1 MVFGEEK
8 PGSERGGSA
17 QPPANTMPAHPQ
29 SPTVPDAIQASRP
42 QLRAWAARRLPAEHP
57 ELATAVQQ
65 LVKHKTSP
73 ATIELAF
80 FSATGDR
87 PLAKVARYYAE
98 AIINDKET
106 VI

>member
-8 PGSERGGSA
+8 SGSERGGTR
-17 QPPANTMPAHPQ
+17 PARPQ
-29 SPTVPDAIQASRP
+29 SLTVPDAIQAIRP

-57 ELATAVQQ
+57 ELATAVQRLVQ
-65 LVKHKTSP
+65 LKTSP
-73 ATIELAF
+73 ATIDLAL

-87 PLAKVARYYAE
+87 QLAKLARTYAE

-106 VI
+106 AP

>member
-8 PGSERGGSA
+8 PGSERGRS
-17 QPPANTMPAHPQ
+17 MPAQSQ
-29 SPTVPDAIQASRP
+29 SPTVPDAIHTIRP

-57 ELATAVQQ
+57 ELATAVQR
-65 LVKHKTSP
+65 LVKLKTSP
-73 ATIELAF
+73 ATIELAL

-87 PLAKVARYYAE
+87 PLAKLARTYAE

-106 VI
+106 AT

>member
-1 MVFGEEK
+1 M
-8 PGSERGGSA
+8 SA
-17 QPPANTMPAHPQ
+17 RPQ
-29 SPTVPDAIQASRP
+29 SPTVPDAIHAIRP

-57 ELATAVQQ
+57 ELSTAVQR
-65 LVKHKTSP
+65 LVKLKTSP

-87 PLAKVARYYAE
+87 PLAKLVRHYAE

-106 VI
+106 AT